1 MVETLLKNW
10 KLIAILVVI
19 AICITAWQADRKAEY
34 RRGRDEMAAEISG
47 RLKDAA
53 IEKAKEDRETSTVY
67 QAGKAVREEKERVRY
82 VQVPKLVER
91 VVYRNVCVDSDGV
104 SRRRLNRLPIWCSH
118 ARNYLNL
125 TAVQARMCCRGRCK
139 SSGYI
144 MTVRRGIR
152 RCLILL
158 NKAKAV

>member
-10 KLIAILVVI
+10 KLIAVLVVI
-19 AICITAWQADRKAEY
+19 AICIAAWQADRKAEY
-34 RRGRDEMAAEISG
+34 RRGRDEMADEISG

-91 VVYRNVCVDSDGV
+91 VVYRNACVDSDGLSV
-104 SRRRLNRLPIWCSH
+104 INAAI
-118 ARNYLNL
+118 
-125 TAVQARMCCRGRCK
+125 TDGD
-139 SSGYI
+139 
-144 MTVRRGIR
+144 
-152 RCLILL
+152 
-158 NKAKAV
+158 

>member
-1 MVETLLKNW
+1 MAQTLLKNW

-47 RLKDAA
+47 RLKDSA
-53 IEKAKEDRETSTVY
+53 IEKAKEDRKSSAVY

-91 VVYRNVCVDSDGV
+91 VVYRNVCVDSDGLSV
-104 SRRRLNRLPIWCSH
+104 INAAI
-118 ARNYLNL
+118 AD
-125 TAVQARMCCRGRCK
+125 GD
-139 SSGYI
+139 
-144 MTVRRGIR
+144 
-152 RCLILL
+152 
-158 NKAKAV
+158 

>member
-10 KLIAILVVI
+10 KLIAALVVI
-19 AICITAWQADRKAEY
+19 AIVIAAWQADRKAEY
-34 RRGRDEMAAEISG
+34 RRGRDEMADEISG

-91 VVYRNVCVDSDGV
+91 VVYRNACVDSDGLSV
-104 SRRRLNRLPIWCSH
+104 INAAI
-118 ARNYLNL
+118 
-125 TAVQARMCCRGRCK
+125 TDGD
-139 SSGYI
+139 
-144 MTVRRGIR
+144 
-152 RCLILL
+152 
-158 NKAKAV
+158 